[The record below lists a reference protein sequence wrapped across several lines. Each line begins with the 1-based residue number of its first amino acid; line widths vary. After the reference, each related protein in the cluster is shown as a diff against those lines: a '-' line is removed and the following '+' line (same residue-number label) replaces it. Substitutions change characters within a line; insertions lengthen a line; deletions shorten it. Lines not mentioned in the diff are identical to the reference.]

1 MLTEL
6 APRIKLLTTLVTV
19 LALFVGFSWAKNT
32 LATPSA
38 QTAAVV
44 TTLPANCDQ
53 NITKVSNPL
62 CFGAKGDGVA
72 DDTSALRQAI
82 ASAIA
87 KKIPLLLP
95 QGKYRVTSTIDLD
108 YAAVARSGFE
118 IISQNAS
125 IDGTA
130 ITSTP
135 VMKIH
140 CSVFDC
146 FYFHVS
152 GPFSIFGK
160 TSAFVLVVGNP
171 DYSDAQNSMRF
182 DNLIV
187 NNGGTGGGTQL
198 NYVLASNI
206 FISSATA
213 GDVGLSLTQTVF
225 TSISGASSGNKSAI
239 VIEKGYSY
247 ANTFT
252 SMDSEAS
259 PVCVT
264 ISAANAVN
272 NTFVTPMWNCDTG
285 VIATAGRDNV
295 IVNPMWGGSII
306 NRTKGNT
313 GLRFLPDDQTG
324 AKVGSVS
331 SPRWSFMATG
341 AYAATASDDGLNVSS
356 YNSPSGMT
364 VTLPKYEV
372 LTNGWTI
379 GVSVDNG
386 KPMTLQVSPGSVS
399 SILVNGKAVKSVRL
413 ADQAYEYLQV
423 QYDGGGNFRII
434 NITPKT
440 AAAL

>member
-6 APRIKLLTTLVTV
+6 APRFKLLGTLIAV
-19 LALFVGFSWAKNT
+19 LAVFVGVSWAQNT
-32 LATPSA
+32 VATSA
-38 QTAAVV
+38 QTAAVAIV
-44 TTLPANCDQ
+44 QPAHCDQ
-53 NITKVSNPL
+53 STTKVSNPT

-72 DDTSALRQAI
+72 DDTSAIRQAI
-82 ASAIA
+82 ASALTS
-87 KKIPLLLP
+87 KIPLLLP
-95 QGKYRVTSTIDLD
+95 QGRYRVTSTIDLD
-108 YAAVARSGFE
+108 YAAVARAGFE

-130 ITSTP
+130 IAAAP

-152 GPFSIFGK
+152 GPLSIFGK
-160 TSAFVLVVGNP
+160 TSTFALVIGNP
-171 DYSDAQNSMRF
+171 DYTDAQNSMRF

-187 NNGGTGGGTQL
+187 NNSGVGGGTQL

-225 TSISGASSGNKSAI
+225 TNISGASSGNKSAI
-239 VIEKGYSY
+239 TIEKGYSY

-264 ISAANAVN
+264 ISATNAVN
-272 NTFVTPMWNCDTG
+272 NTFVTPMWNCATG

-295 IVNPMWGGSII
+295 IINPMWGGSII
-306 NRTKGNT
+306 SRTKGNT
-313 GLRFLPDDQTG
+313 GLRFVPEDQV
-324 AKVGSVS
+324 APAAGSGS
-331 SPRWSFMATG
+331 RWSFMATG
-341 AYAATASDDGLNVSS
+341 AYTATASDNGLNVSS
-356 YNSPSGMT
+356 YNSPAGMT
-364 VTLPKYEV
+364 ITLPNYSA
-372 LTNGWTI
+372 LTNGWTM
-379 GVSVDNG
+379 GFSVDNG
-386 KPMTLQVSPGSVS
+386 KSMTVQVAPGSVS
-399 SILVNGKAVKSVRL
+399 SILVNGKAVKSIRL
-413 ADQAYEYLQV
+413 FDQAYEYLQL
-423 QYDGGGNFRII
+423 QYDGGGNFRIV

-440 AAAL
+440 AASL